1 MIAQPR
7 LHGSSLTICHS
18 RYETQYLIHS
28 CKSVVRTHLHLEW
41 ILHKSES
48 NWKYHFWFDLQHEK
62 CKNKHT
68 TFPKQRFSQACA
80 CGWRRRARLV
90 RGVLQ
95 NCRGICTPSK
105 DHHHQHENC
114 WCVSC
119 HHHAC
124 WSHPSDIPL
133 FFILSV
139 QEREAE
145 LAMKTILVWQELQV
159 MNAYMT
165 FPESD
170 SRFIVIILTGF
181 YMTILITWKN
191 LDAGSVHWVGTQ
203 VADRCDEASG
213 A

>member
-1 MIAQPR
+1 MVHHSPYAILGTKHSTWYTPANLLYGHTCIWSGYCIKVNPIENII
-7 LHGSSLTICHS
+7 SDLT
-18 RYETQYLIHS
+18 Y
-28 CKSVVRTHLHLEW
+28 
-41 ILHKSES
+41 
-48 NWKYHFWFDLQHEK
+48 NM
-62 CKNKHT
+62 KNAKINT